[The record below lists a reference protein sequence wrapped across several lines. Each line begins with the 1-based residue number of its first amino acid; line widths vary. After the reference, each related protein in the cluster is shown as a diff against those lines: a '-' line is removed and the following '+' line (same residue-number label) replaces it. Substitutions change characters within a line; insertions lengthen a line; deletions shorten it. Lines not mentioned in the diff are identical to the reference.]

1 MLKNKNIILTGSSSG
16 IGLAILEALAK
27 NGANIFACAR
37 KESKKFNQK
46 IDEFSDKYQ
55 IEIIPIYFDFQNE
68 KEIKNA
74 IKNIRNYKKQIDG
87 LVNNAGFIHTSL
99 FAMTPIKFFK
109 DVFEVN
115 YFSQML
121 FLQYIVKFMIKDKS
135 GSIVNIS
142 SSAAIFANKG
152 LSAYASA
159 KSALITSTQVL
170 AKEVGE
176 YNIRVNSIA
185 PGFTDTKL
193 MHSSIS
199 QEEIKEELKKISLKR
214 IANPFEIA
222 NVALFL
228 LSNMSSYVTGEVIR
242 VDGGMF

>member
-1 MLKNKNIILTGSSSG
+1 MLKNKNIIITGSGSG
-16 IGLAILEALAK
+16 IGLATLEVLAK
-27 NGANIFACAR
+27 NGANIFACTR
-37 KESKKFNQK
+37 KENEKFNQK
-46 IDEFSDKYQ
+46 IDELSNKYQ
-55 IEIIPIYFDFQNE
+55 VEIIPVYFDLQNE

-74 IKNIRNYKKQIDG
+74 IKTIRNYKKQIDG
-87 LVNNAGFIHTSL
+87 LVNNAGVIQTSL
-99 FAMTPIKFFK
+99 FAMTPIKTFK
-109 DVFEVN
+109 EVFEIN
-115 YFSQML
+115 YFSQIL
-121 FLQYIVKFMIKDKS
+121 FLQYILKFMIKNKN

-170 AKEVGE
+170 AKEMGE

-199 QEEIKEELKKISLKR
+199 QEELTEELKRVSLKR
-214 IANPFEIA
+214 VANPVEIA
-222 NVALFL
+222 NVILFL
-228 LSNMSSYVTGEVIR
+228 LSNMSSYITGETIR